1 MERET
6 HFPTALDREKPPA
19 AVASRDIP
27 EHVSFGRPKYRGPST
42 YVRGLKHCAR
52 PGGTRGCN
60 TWPDCERKL
69 AGVHGSRG
77 GRKAAEKIFCCVTTR
92 GLKIGV
98 GSRLRRGLGSLT
110 AHAFGGGVLGF
121 DLFVLAA
128 FGLTTGG
135 LPAADLLAAFDIL
148 AIPLVP
154 AAWSE
159 LPSAAEAE
167 TSSDTWSALSSGTPL
182 V

>member
-1 MERET
+1 
-6 HFPTALDREKPPA
+6 
-19 AVASRDIP
+19 
-27 EHVSFGRPKYRGPST
+27 
-42 YVRGLKHCAR
+42 
-52 PGGTRGCN
+52 
-60 TWPDCERKL
+60 
-69 AGVHGSRG
+69 
-77 GRKAAEKIFCCVTTR
+77 VTTR

-110 AHAFGGGVLGF
+110 AHSFGGGVLGF

-128 FGLTTGG
+128 FGLTAGG
-135 LPAADLLAAFDIL
+135 LPAADLLTTLGIL

-154 AAWSE
+154 AMRSE
-159 LPSAAEAE
+159 LPSAAAAE

>member
-1 MERET
+1 M
-6 HFPTALDREKPPA
+6 
-19 AVASRDIP
+19 
-27 EHVSFGRPKYRGPST
+27 
-42 YVRGLKHCAR
+42 
-52 PGGTRGCN
+52 
-60 TWPDCERKL
+60 L

-77 GRKAAEKIFCCVTTR
+77 GRKAAEKIFCRVTTR

-110 AHAFGGGVLGF
+110 THSFGRGVLGF

-135 LPAADLLAAFDIL
+135 LPAADLLATLGIL

-154 AAWSE
+154 AARSE
-159 LPSAAEAE
+159 LLPAAAAE
-167 TSSDTWSALSSGTPL
+167 TSSDTWSATPSRTPL